1 MGANEINEHRFVEGE
16 GETIVDGKSEY
27 PDFLRVYIKREDAL
41 TFALNILRKLENPR
55 PNENPLIEIPLF
67 GELTRFVDEND

>member
-1 MGANEINEHRFVEGE
+1 MGTNEMNEHRFTEGE
-16 GETIVDGKSEY
+16 GKTIIAGKSEY

-55 PNENPLIEIPLF
+55 LDENPLIEIPLF
-67 GELTRFVDEND
+67 GKLTQFVDEDN